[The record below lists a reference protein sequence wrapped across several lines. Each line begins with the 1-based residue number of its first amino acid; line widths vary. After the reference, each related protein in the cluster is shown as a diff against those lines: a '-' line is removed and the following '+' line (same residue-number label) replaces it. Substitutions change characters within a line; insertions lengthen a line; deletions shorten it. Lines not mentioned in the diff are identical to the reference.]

1 MVPRSPG
8 AGVLLWGRAL
18 ADRPAGARALAVDL
32 LTRVERDRAY
42 ASILLDATLARGAL
56 ESKEAALLTELT
68 YGVLRWRGTLDWW
81 FEVVGRRQMADLPVR
96 LRQILR
102 VGAYQLRFLDRIPA
116 YAAVSEAVTLAKGPG
131 GHQGW
136 ASLANALLRRLA
148 ERRDALPV
156 PETDDVAERLA
167 LRFSHPAWLVRR
179 WLTRFGE
186 AEATALLQA
195 DQAPAPTVLVVN
207 RLRTDPAAVARHLAA
222 SGVAS
227 EMSPLLPE
235 ALRVREGGR
244 LRHDPL
250 VAEGHVQVMDEG
262 SVLVVALLDP
272 RPGETVL
279 DACAGGGNKAA
290 RMAALMGNAG
300 RIVALDVSDRA
311 RRRLCE
317 ACARL
322 GAAIVEAKAG
332 DAREASRHVPEG
344 ADRVLVDAP
353 CTGLGT
359 LRRHPEIRWRVPE
372 ADLARLAALQGA
384 LLRGAAQAVRPGG
397 CLVYAVCS
405 TEPEEGEAV
414 AEAFAR
420 ASPAFLEEVPAGFPA
435 QSCTRLPAGGFRT
448 FPHRQGCDGFYFI
461 RWRRGTR

>member
-8 AGVLLWGRAL
+8 AGVLPWGRAL

-179 WLTRFGE
+179 WLARFGE

-207 RLRTDPAAVARHLAA
+207 RLRTDPAAVARDLAA
-222 SGVAS
+222 AGVAS

-262 SVLVVALLDP
+262 SALVVALLDP

-279 DACAGGGNKAA
+279 DACAGGGNKTT

>member
-81 FEVVGRRQMADLPVR
+81 FEAVGRRRMADLPVR

-167 LRFSHPAWLVRR
+167 LWFSHPAWLVRR
-179 WLTRFGE
+179 WLARFGE

-195 DQAPAPTVLVVN
+195 DQAPAPTVLLVN
-207 RLRTDPAAVARHLAA
+207 RLRTDPAAVAGHLAA
-222 SGVAS
+222 SGVVS
-227 EMSPLLPE
+227 EKSPLLAE

-262 SVLVVALLDP
+262 AALVVALLDP

-279 DACAGGGNKAA
+279 GGEFFQAAGGK
-290 RMAALMGNAG
+290 G
-300 RIVALDVSDRA
+300 RRIY
-311 RRRLCE
+311 
-317 ACARL
+317 
-322 GAAIVEAKAG
+322 
-332 DAREASRHVPEG
+332 
-344 ADRVLVDAP
+344 
-353 CTGLGT
+353 
-359 LRRHPEIRWRVPE
+359 
-372 ADLARLAALQGA
+372 LAALFRARQQESLDGV
-384 LLRGAAQAVRPGG
+384 LR
-397 CLVYAVCS
+397 
-405 TEPEEGEAV
+405 T
-414 AEAFAR
+414 AEAFAGLGDR
-420 ASPAFLEEVPAGFPA
+420 ELVDRCLRIAESLAARVPDAQARERVREVAERLTNQTLGSVSFATGGEE
-435 QSCTRLPAGGFRT
+435 
-448 FPHRQGCDGFYFI
+448 
-461 RWRRGTR
+461 

>member
-1 MVPRSPG
+1 
-8 AGVLLWGRAL
+8 
-18 ADRPAGARALAVDL
+18 
-32 LTRVERDRAY
+32 
-42 ASILLDATLARGAL
+42 
-56 ESKEAALLTELT
+56 
-68 YGVLRWRGTLDWW
+68 
-81 FEVVGRRQMADLPVR
+81 
-96 LRQILR
+96 
-102 VGAYQLRFLDRIPA
+102 
-116 YAAVSEAVTLAKGPG
+116 
-131 GHQGW
+131 
-136 ASLANALLRRLA
+136 
-148 ERRDALPV
+148 
-156 PETDDVAERLA
+156 
-167 LRFSHPAWLVRR
+167 
-179 WLTRFGE
+179 
-186 AEATALLQA
+186 
-195 DQAPAPTVLVVN
+195 
-207 RLRTDPAAVARHLAA
+207 
-222 SGVAS
+222 VAS
-227 EMSPLLPE
+227 EMSPLLAE

-262 SVLVVALLDP
+262 SALVVALLDP

-279 DACAGGGNKAA
+279 DACAGGGNKTT

-322 GAAIVEAKAG
+322 GVAIVEAKAG

-372 ADLARLAALQGA
+372 ADLARLAARQGA

-420 ASPAFLEEVPAGFPA
+420 ASPAFLEEVPASFPA

>member
-1 MVPRSPG
+1 MVPRSSG
-8 AGVLLWGRAL
+8 GGVLLWGRAL

-32 LTRVERDRAY
+32 LTRVERDQAY

-131 GHQGW
+131 GHEGW

-167 LRFSHPAWLVRR
+167 VQFSHPAWLVRR
-179 WLTRFGE
+179 WLARFGE

-207 RLRTDPAAVARHLAA
+207 RLRTDPAAVARDLAA
-222 SGVAS
+222 AGVAS
-227 EMSPLLPE
+227 EMSPLLAE

-262 SVLVVALLDP
+262 SALVVALLDP

-279 DACAGGGNKAA
+279 DACAGGGNKTT

-359 LRRHPEIRWRVPE
+359 LRRHPEIRWRVSE

-420 ASPAFLEEVPAGFPA
+420 ASPAFLEEVPASFPA

>member
-1 MVPRSPG
+1 MVPRSSG
-8 AGVLLWGRAL
+8 GGVLLWGRAL

-131 GHQGW
+131 GHEGW

-167 LRFSHPAWLVRR
+167 VQFSHPAWLVRR
-179 WLTRFGE
+179 WLARFGE

-207 RLRTDPAAVARHLAA
+207 RLRTDPAAVARDLAA
-222 SGVAS
+222 AGVAS
-227 EMSPLLPE
+227 EMSPLLAE

-262 SVLVVALLDP
+262 SALVVALLDP

-279 DACAGGGNKAA
+279 DACAGGGNKTT

-359 LRRHPEIRWRVPE
+359 LRRHPEIRWRVSE

-420 ASPAFLEEVPAGFPA
+420 ASPAFLEEVPASFPA

>member
-1 MVPRSPG
+1 M
-8 AGVLLWGRAL
+8 

-81 FEVVGRRQMADLPVR
+81 LETVGRRRMADLPVR

-116 YAAVSEAVTLAKGPG
+116 YAAVSEAVALAKGPG

-148 ERRDALPV
+148 EGRDALPV
-156 PETDDVAERLA
+156 PEAEDVAERLA
-167 LRFSHPAWLVRR
+167 LRFSHPAWFVRR
-179 WLTRFGE
+179 WLARFGE

-195 DQAPAPTVLVVN
+195 DQAPAPTVLLVN

-227 EMSPLLPE
+227 ESSPLLPE

-250 VAEGHVQVMDEG
+250 VAEGHIQVMDEG
-262 SVLVVALLDP
+262 AALVVALLDP
-272 RPGETVL
+272 QPGETVL
-279 DACAGGGNKAA
+279 DACAGGGNKAT
-290 RMAALMGNAG
+290 RIAALMGNAG
-300 RIVALDVSDRA
+300 RIVALDVSERA

-359 LRRHPEIRWRVPE
+359 LRRHPEVRWRVPE
-372 ADLARLAALQGA
+372 ADLARLAALQRD
-384 LLRGAAQAVRPGG
+384 LLRGAAQAVRSGG

-414 AEAFAR
+414 GAAFSGA
-420 ASPAFLEEVPAGFPA
+420 APAFQEEAPVGFPA
-435 QSCTRLPAGGFRT
+435 DACTRLPGGGFRT

-461 RWRRGTR
+461 RWRRGVR